1 MKALSLLEEET
12 WETQRREKSK
22 KSAGPK
28 LDKGVRVEVLAA
40 KSSE

>member
-1 MKALSLLEEET
+1 MENSEE
-12 WETQRREKSK
+12 RKSK

-40 KSSE
+40 KSSEGV